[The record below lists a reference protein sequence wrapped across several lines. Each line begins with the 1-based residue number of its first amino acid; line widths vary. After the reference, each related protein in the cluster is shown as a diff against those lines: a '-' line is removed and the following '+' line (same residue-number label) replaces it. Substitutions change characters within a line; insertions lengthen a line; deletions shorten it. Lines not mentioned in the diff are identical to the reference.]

1 MLPWA
6 EWMRLARE
14 GDTEAVRRFCAAVD
28 PFINLVCQWRLPVD
42 KLGQEEVR
50 SIAALATV
58 EFLMTYNGP
67 LKDRKIP
74 LVLRWFIRCELL
86 DTLRGLNARR
96 KYELPEI
103 CGESNEEDSALAL
116 TEDPAPFADPE
127 QRVLRED
134 FSHELHDAIRSL
146 KPNERAVI
154 HSFYF
159 LGKRIGDI
167 GSQLHCSPQYA
178 RRLHRSALRHLRD
191 RLQERLV

>member
-14 GDTEAVRRFCAAVD
+14 GDTEAVRRFCAAAE
-28 PFINLVCQWRLPVD
+28 PFINLVCQQWRLPVD
-42 KLGQEEVR
+42 KLGQDEVR

-103 CGESNEEDSALAL
+103 CGESNEAQEDPAFAL
-116 TEDPAPFADPE
+116 TEEGFLTWDDEKENAGDGMLFERIPE
-127 QRVLRED
+127 Q
-134 FSHELHDAIRSL
+134 
-146 KPNERAVI
+146 PAV
-154 HSFYF
+154 
-159 LGKRIGDI
+159 
-167 GSQLHCSPQYA
+167 
-178 RRLHRSALRHLRD
+178 
-191 RLQERLV
+191 E